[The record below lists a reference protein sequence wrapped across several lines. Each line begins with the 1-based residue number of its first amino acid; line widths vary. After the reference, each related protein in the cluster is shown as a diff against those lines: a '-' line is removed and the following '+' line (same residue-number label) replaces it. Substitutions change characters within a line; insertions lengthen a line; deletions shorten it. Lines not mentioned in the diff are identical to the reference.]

1 MSRVWRHFDTN
12 LSLVFNTIWI
22 FVTISL
28 RKMVNVY
35 LLWKPYWKPY
45 PVLNISLFTKFGEL
59 IVLFDFLNIHY
70 SLSTNKKAE
79 LLSFVR
85 YENDD
90 LSILTFYNTRETL
103 SILAN
108 CKNSLYIC
116 AEHMLQE
123 VSSECQVLV
132 NFKDK
137 FGCLICVKLHV
148 LCCPSI
154 QCR

>member
-1 MSRVWRHFDTN
+1 MLISSVKTLLEALSSLEYILIYQIWRTHCSFR
-12 LSLVFNTIWI
+12 F
-22 FVTISL
+22 F
-28 RKMVNVY
+28 KY
-35 LLWKPYWKPY
+35 
-45 PVLNISLFTKFGEL
+45 SLFTVHGP
-59 IVLFDFLNIHY
+59 
-70 SLSTNKKAE
+70 NKKAE